1 MKNRINN
8 EINNAEDLLNFLEML
23 QGQMNYQKTKNNHRF
38 NVKYSI
44 GGSSRAYV
52 PAYQRTS
59 KINSKTWDGRD
70 IRSN

>member
-44 GGSSRAYV
+44 SGSSRAYV